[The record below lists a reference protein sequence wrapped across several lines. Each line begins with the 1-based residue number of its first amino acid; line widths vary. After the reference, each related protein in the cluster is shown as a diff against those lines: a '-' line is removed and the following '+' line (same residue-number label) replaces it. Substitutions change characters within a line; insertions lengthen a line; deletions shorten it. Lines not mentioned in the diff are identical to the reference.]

1 MYNESFYGKC
11 NLGPNV
17 SYNLED
23 AAFMFDTV
31 WTAALAL
38 NSTAANGY
46 SLEDF
51 NYSNS
56 TLADAIY
63 NETLNVTF
71 FGLTVS

>member
-1 MYNESFYGKC
+1 MYNKRFNK
-11 NLGPNV
+11 LGPNV

-38 NSTAANGY
+38 NSTAGNEY
-46 SLEDF
+46 SLKDF
-51 NYSNS
+51 NYSNG
-56 TLADAIY
+56 TLADKIY
-63 NETLNVTF
+63 NEARDVTF

>member
-1 MYNESFYGKC
+1 MYDERFYGKC

-38 NSTAANGY
+38 NSTAGNGH

-51 NYSNS
+51 NYSNGNLS
-56 TLADAIY
+56 DVIY
-63 NETLNVTF
+63 NEALNVTF